1 MIHIDII
8 KYSFQYACYGTG
20 LVQGT
25 EKIAK
30 NQAHTIPTLVE
41 FIF

>member
-8 KYSFQYACYGTG
+8 KYSFQYVCYGTG
-20 LVQGT
+20 LVQGA
-25 EKIAK
+25 EKRAK
-30 NQAHTIPTLVE
+30 NKVHGIPTLVE